1 MYTVSTTSPS
11 PIADASVTSIVYVAD
26 VVNSNTRY
34 DYNRN
39 DITNNNQYNEAAG
52 NYCRRLS
59 DDDNVTDDVKDFHQ
73 EKFVCELLDDRSEK
87 NEAFDEDAYIKS
99 ILAGHQIDDIDNNN
113 SEELSEFERDILNK
127 YMREFD
133 AECRTNDGTEAATKT
148 LDRFPVSEPT
158 HSTTGGFPIKGGDVV
173 VVRPTSASPIP
184 PPIQSTSQA
193 ESVFSDQMSGAY
205 RGERPS
211 TQVVFH
217 NRQRNLN
224 NSNIRHNINLN
235 NNHNNNNNRGALRR
249 NFSIWV
255 GVTSCVWGLLLYLDK
270 SYF

>member
-11 PIADASVTSIVYVAD
+11 PSADASVTSIVYVAD

-52 NYCRRLS
+52 NCCRLVA
-59 DDDNVTDDVKDFHQ
+59 DEDVHDFHQ

-113 SEELSEFERDILNK
+113 SEELSEFEKDILNK

-133 AECRTNDGTEAATKT
+133 AECRINDACDTEAATKT
-148 LDRFPVSEPT
+148 LDRFPVSEPM

-173 VVRPTSASPIP
+173 VVRPTSTSPTP
-184 PPIQSTSQA
+184 PPIQSTSQT
-193 ESVFSDQMSGAY
+193 ESIFSDQLSGEY

-217 NRQRNLN
+217 NSQRTLN

-235 NNHNNNNNRGALRR
+235 NNHNNNRGALRR

>member
-1 MYTVSTTSPS
+1 MYTVPTTSTS
-11 PIADASVTSIVYVAD
+11 TNADASVTSIVYVAD

-52 NYCRRLS
+52 NCCRR
-59 DDDNVTDDVKDFHQ
+59 VTDDVNVIEDVHHQ

-99 ILAGHQIDDIDNNN
+99 ILADHQIDDIDNNN
-113 SEELSEFERDILNK
+113 SEELSEFEKDILNK
-127 YMREFD
+127 YMREFE
-133 AECRTNDGTEAATKT
+133 AECRTNDAIGTEAATKP
-148 LDRFPVSEPT
+148 LDRFPVAEPT

-193 ESVFSDQMSGAY
+193 ESVFSDQMSGEY

-217 NRQRNLN
+217 NSQRNLN
-224 NSNIRHNINLN
+224 NSNIRHIINL
-235 NNHNNNNNRGALRR
+235 NHNNNNNRGALRR